1 MDLVIENVG
10 RRSSTWGGEGDPTDV
25 GPNSLNG
32 RERNALFWNRGNQRF
47 EEVGYLTFANR
58 AEDGRGVA
66 VADYDRD
73 GRLDLAIQN
82 LDKPAVLLMGRG
94 EAGNWLQVKLEGTK
108 SNRDAIGAT
117 VIARVGARRTVQQ
130 VSAGKGFISS
140 SSRVLHFGLG
150 TAERVD
156 ALEIHWPSGQR
167 EVLTDV
173 AANQRLELREGEPR
187 EMVRGDA
194 PR

>member
-32 RERNALFWNRGNQRF
+32 RERNALFWNRGDRF

-94 EAGNWLQVKLEGTK
+94 EAGHWLQVKLEGTV

-117 VIARVGARRTVQQ
+117 VIAQVGTRRTVQQ
-130 VSAGKGFISS
+130 VSAGRGFISS

-156 ALEIHWPSGQR
+156 ALEIHWPSGERQ
-167 EVLTDV
+167 VLTDV
-173 AANQRLELREGEPR
+173 AADQRLIVREGKHLEASR
-187 EMVRGDA
+187 
-194 PR
+194 